1 MIEINPL
8 FCGSGRM
15 IRDQRKIK
23 IELTEGIESRDG
35 LVVCPLKHSSW
46 VQISPH

>member
-23 IELTEGIESRDG
+23 IELTEGIESDG
-35 LVVCPLKHSSW
+35 LVVYPLKQGSW
-46 VQISPH
+46 VQISAH